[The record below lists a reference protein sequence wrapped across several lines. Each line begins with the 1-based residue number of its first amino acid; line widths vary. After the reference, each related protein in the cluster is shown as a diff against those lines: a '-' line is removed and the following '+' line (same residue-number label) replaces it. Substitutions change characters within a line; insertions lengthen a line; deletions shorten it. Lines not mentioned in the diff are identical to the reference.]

1 MYMPG
6 FSSLNSQ
13 FNYVTQSLY
22 HLLHT
27 ILTSPVNITIIH
39 SFQKPVSSVAPTSV
53 QVSSGKPSPIYQ
65 TSSTK
70 IQPVQPQTVQTQSIT
85 VSSSNHVASNVV
97 TSQPQIVRN
106 TASGLSSSSGSFAG
120 QNASSQSILL
130 SPPQSASTPL
140 STPDVSGTDKSPKP
154 ALPPKPTIKVCSHC
168 TLC

>member
-1 MYMPG
+1 M
-6 FSSLNSQ
+6 
-13 FNYVTQSLY
+13 TQNCCS
-22 HLLHT
+22 
-27 ILTSPVNITIIH
+27 LTSPVNIIIIH

-70 IQPVQPQTVQTQSIT
+70 IQPVQPQIVQTQS
-85 VSSSNHVASNVV
+85 VPNHVASNV

-106 TASGLSSSSGSFAG
+106 TASGLSASSGSNFSG

-140 STPDVSGTDKSPKP
+140 STPDVSGADKSPKP
-154 ALPPKPTIKVCSHC
+154 ALPPKPTIKVRFQFKLNLLTCKMS
-168 TLC
+168 TPFL

>member
-1 MYMPG
+1 M
-6 FSSLNSQ
+6 SHSHI
-13 FNYVTQSLY
+13 TCKY
-22 HLLHT
+22 HH
-27 ILTSPVNITIIH
+27 H

-106 TASGLSSSSGSFAG
+106 TASGLSTSTGSSFAG

-154 ALPPKPTIKVCSHC
+154 ALPPKPTIKVCIPLQS
-168 TLC
+168 LLNLLLILISININ